1 MQSYGLS
8 THIWNN
14 RLKSVLLLVGF
25 PFLLLLIAFGVALF
39 IAALDAYTVDQGF
52 RDAVTLLPGIVPV
65 VVVIAVIWWAIA
77 WFANRGIIDA
87 ITGAQP
93 VDRMSEP
100 RLWNLLENLCISRG
114 ITMPSLRIIET
125 PQRNAFASGIREK
138 QYAVTVTRGLMESLD
153 DAELEAVLAHEL
165 THIRNR
171 DVQLLVI
178 CAVFVGIITLVGELV
193 VRSPRALLNVASRTS
208 RSSGRGKGGGAALIL
223 ILVAIGIFLIARFLG
238 IALRFAISRKREYL
252 ADAGAVELTRNPD
265 AMIGALRKIA
275 GHSEIAAPDQ
285 VRAMFI
291 DYPQGPGF
299 TSWFATHPPIEA
311 RIDALVRYA
320 GGLDLPV
327 HPELPPA
334 PPQRRIDDGSAAPPG
349 QPGAGP
355 WG

>member
-8 THIWNN
+8 TYIWNN
-14 RLKSVLLLVGF
+14 RLKSALLLIGF
-25 PFLLLLIAFGVALF
+25 PFLLLLIAFGIALF
-39 IAALDAYTVDQGF
+39 VAALDAYTVDQGF

-65 VVVIAVIWWAIA
+65 VIVVALVWWVIA
-77 WFANRGIIDA
+77 WFANRSIIDA

-93 VDRMSEP
+93 VDRISEP

-114 ITMPSLRIIET
+114 ITMPTLRIIET
-125 PQRNAFASGIREK
+125 PQLNAFASGIREK
-138 QYAVTVTRGLMESLD
+138 QYAVTVTRGLLDTLD

-193 VRSPRALLNVASRTS
+193 VRSPRAMLNMASRSS
-208 RSSGRGKGGGAALIL
+208 RSSGKGKGGGAALIL
-223 ILVAIGIFLIARFLG
+223 ILVAVGIFLIARFLG
-238 IALRFAISRKREYL
+238 IALRFAVSRKREFL

-265 AMIGALRKIA
+265 AMIGALRKID
-275 GHSEIAAPDQ
+275 GHSGIAAPDQ

-291 DYPQGPGF
+291 DYPQAPGF
-299 TSWFATHPPIEA
+299 ASWFATHPPIET
-311 RIDALVRYA
+311 RIAALVRYA

-334 PPQRRIDDGSAAPPG
+334 PPPSLPDPG
-349 QPGAGP
+349 TGQAGTPSGP

>member
-14 RLKSVLLLVGF
+14 RLKSALLLAGF
-25 PFLLLLIAFGVALF
+25 PLLLCLIALGIAVFV
-39 IAALDAYTVDQGF
+39 AALDAETIDGGF
-52 RDAVTLLPGIVPV
+52 RDAFAMLPGIIPIVAV
-65 VVVIAVIWWAIA
+65 VTLVWWGIA
-77 WFANRGIIDA
+77 WFANQGIIDA
-87 ITGAQP
+87 ITGASP
-93 VDRMSEP
+93 VDRKAEP

-114 ITMPSLRIIET
+114 ITMPALRIIET
-125 PQRNAFASGIREK
+125 PQRNAFASGLRK
-138 QYAVTVTRGLMESLD
+138 SQHSVTVTRGLMDALD

-171 DVQLLVI
+171 DVTLLVTAAI
-178 CAVFVGIITLVGELV
+178 FAGVITLVGELV
-193 VRSPRALLNVASRTS
+193 VRSPRALLQMASRSSRTS
-208 RSSGRGKGGGAALIL
+208 GKSKGGGAAVLVL
-223 ILVAIGIFLIARFLG
+223 ILVAIGIFLLARFLG
-238 IALRFAISRKREYL
+238 VALRFALSRKREYL

-275 GHSEIAAPDQ
+275 GHSEIPAPDQ

-291 DYPQGPGF
+291 DYPAGVGLG
-299 TSWFATHPPIEA
+299 SVFATHPSIEN

-327 HPELPPA
+327 HPELPQSPPDAPA
-334 PPQRRIDDGSAAPPG
+334 LAPAGGVPPT
-349 QPGAGP
+349 GP